1 MKLENSFHLDLSLQS
16 FETQIFLQKDLT
28 LWIQVWTMQINE
40 RLKICT
46 SILRCL
52 KSKWWLRKPQNSRS
66 LIYKTNHKRLNFLL
80 LKKSMDILT
89 QILLKC
95 QSTRF
100 IRTQILTISSS
111 TKWIQIS
118 ISKLIIHK
126 NQRLQVIKSF
136 LMAFNKHETKIHLI
150 KVLAIDLKCNLFF
163 INKIILE
170 LLFPTLD
177 SRSLRNHFSKL
188 N

>member
-1 MKLENSFHLDLSLQS
+1 MKLENSFHLDLSQQS
-16 FETQIFLQKDLT
+16 FETQIFLQKDRT

-52 KSKWWLRKPQNSRS
+52 KSKWWLKKPQNLRS

-80 LKKSMDILT
+80 LKKSMDMLT
-89 QILLKC
+89 QIFLKC
-95 QSTRF
+95 QNTRF
-100 IRTQILTISSS
+100 IKTQILTISSN
-111 TKWIQIS
+111 TRWIQIS
-118 ISKLIIHK
+118 ISKQITHK
-126 NQRLQVIKSF
+126 NQKLQVIRSF
-136 LMAFNKHETKIHLI
+136 HMVFNKHETKIHLI
-150 KVLAIDLKCNLFF
+150 KVLAIDQKCNLFF

-170 LLFPTLD
+170 LLFPTLV
-177 SRSLRNHFSKL
+177 SRSLRNPFSKL

>member
-1 MKLENSFHLDLSLQS
+1 MKLENSFHLGLSQQS
-16 FETQIFLQKDLT
+16 FEMQIFLQKDRT

-52 KSKWWLRKPQNSRS
+52 KSKWWLKKPQNSRS

-80 LKKSMDILT
+80 LKKWMGILT

-100 IRTQILTISSS
+100 IKTQILTISSS

-118 ISKLIIHK
+118 ISKQILLK
-126 NQRLQVIKSF
+126 NQKLLVIRSF
-136 LMAFNKHETKIHLI
+136 HMVYNKPETKTHLI
-150 KVLAIDLKCNLFF
+150 KVSAIDQKCSLSFT
-163 INKIILE
+163 NKLLLE
-170 LLFPTLD
+170 LIFQTLEN
-177 SRSLRNHFSKL
+177 RSLRNPF
-188 N
+188 